1 MASAET
7 MQLCLGREKAGRVS
21 TKLLQN
27 HVCAGRLSSEPSL
40 TRTGGARPPFAWTL
54 LPREENAP
62 C

>member
-7 MQLCLGREKAGRVS
+7 TQLCLGREKAGRVP

-27 HVCAGRLSSEPSL
+27 RVLALLSEPSL
-40 TRTGGARPPFAWTL
+40 TRTGGVRPPFAWTL
-54 LPREENAP
+54 LPGDENVS